1 MDKMNEENKNNMCL
15 TEEDMKEGKEIAEM
29 FYSLNDTGRL
39 LVNTFI
45 AGLKGKAVIEDKKQE
60 EQKQN

>member
-1 MDKMNEENKNNMCL
+1 
-15 TEEDMKEGKEIAEM
+15 MKEGKEIAEM

-45 AGLKGKAVIEDKKQE
+45 AGLKGKTVIEDKKQE